1 MLISYNEAPPP
12 AVESCATIRST
23 GVTRDRLRISLA
35 SKPAQRDS
43 RKLCLAAFWM
53 STVFPDFEI
62 RFRSR
67 RKNSLA
73 PVSIQSFFPLLPP
86 RTTRQPWKV
95 LEYQFCARW
104 KGETWNRG
112 LRDWLRSAANRTDRS
127 LVRETYGNILAG
139 TGREFYNVSSSGL
152 GFIGPR

>member
-35 SKPAQRDS
+35 SN
-43 RKLCLAAFWM
+43 
-53 STVFPDFEI
+53 EI
-62 RFRSR
+62 RVNFASPLSGCRPCFPTSR
-67 RKNSLA
+67 FGFVRAVKTLSRL
-73 PVSIQSFFPLLPP
+73 VSIQSFFPLLPP